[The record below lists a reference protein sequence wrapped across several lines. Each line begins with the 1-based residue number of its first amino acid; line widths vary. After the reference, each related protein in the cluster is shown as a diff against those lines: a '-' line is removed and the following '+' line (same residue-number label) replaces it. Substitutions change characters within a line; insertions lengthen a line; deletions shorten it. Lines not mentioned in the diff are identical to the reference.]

1 MYGKVSIHVIIV
13 FITRF
18 ERQTYLLSV
27 TLLGVE
33 EPGFKHG
40 RSSSGALPE
49 EQRAS
54 RKPGEGSLSF
64 GGAHTGGGGPAFH
77 TENT

>member
-1 MYGKVSIHVIIV
+1 MPG
-13 FITRF
+13 
-18 ERQTYLLSV
+18 
-27 TLLGVE
+27 
-33 EPGFKHG
+33 PGFKHG